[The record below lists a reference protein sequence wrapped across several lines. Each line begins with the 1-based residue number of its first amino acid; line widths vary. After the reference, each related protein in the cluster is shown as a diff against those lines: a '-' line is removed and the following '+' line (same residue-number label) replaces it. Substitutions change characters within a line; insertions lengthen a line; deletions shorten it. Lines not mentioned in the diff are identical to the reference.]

1 MSCAQILHFG
11 IWRSSGPC
19 IIRSLRGLMLVDKT
33 PAPGNLKGPGRSM
46 PSTGAA
52 TDAPKEHKLV
62 SANNVEPQGLLQSSI
77 NMLYTSSPIVVYTL
91 ACATGLLNIGRLLAN
106 VPGVHQKVHDL
117 ALAACKVAHD
127 VFGGVVHH
135 APLGTTHPQ
144 RTSEVYVHLDRRPA
158 VLRAVR
164 APGHEAGLKA

>member
-1 MSCAQILHFG
+1 MHRGASE
-11 IWRSSGPC
+11 RSHDPSPS
-19 IIRSLRGLMLVDKT
+19 IRKLDTRLMLVDKT
-33 PAPGNLKGPGRSM
+33 PAPGTLKGPGRSM

-52 TDAPKEHKLV
+52 TDAPKGHKLV

-117 ALAACKVAHD
+117 VRKIMGYLTRKLSGVQVLVPMMKLTGWLILLVSAACLACMRASG
-127 VFGGVVHH
+127 FGSACLFLMCV
-135 APLGTTHPQ
+135 
-144 RTSEVYVHLDRRPA
+144 
-158 VLRAVR
+158 
-164 APGHEAGLKA
+164 